1 MVLLPLFLL
10 AACTDTSRGQDASL
24 PPPLYSQPQTVEL
37 NAGVS
42 IPATPK
48 IINPDSVAKPQSFT
62 VNQSALT
69 TKNAYP
75 NRHQLPDDLTII
87 PIDKSQLE
95 IINLGEGNPN
105 FVLHSSTGDT
115 IPTGVP
121 VPAKGKVVKA
131 IHTKPTQALPP
142 ATKDAAIAH
151 LQYLN
156 MEQGMASSFV
166 RAVIEDKS
174 GNIWMGTR
182 GGVSVYNGE
191 RFTHYGENEGL
202 SNNFI
207 RAMAEDQSG
216 NIWFGTEGG
225 GVSVFDGESFT
236 HYTEKE
242 GFSDNLVRAILVDR
256 NGNIWMGTR
265 GAGVSV
271 FDGESF
277 IHYTEKEGLSY
288 NDVMSIFEDKS
299 GNIWIGTFYG
309 GVNVFDGESFTHY
322 NEKEGLSNSN
332 VVSIAEDRKG
342 NIWLG
347 TDGGGVSVFDGNSFT
362 HYTENEGV
370 SNWAV
375 LSILEDSS
383 GNIWLGTLGGG
394 VSVFDGD
401 SFIHYTENE
410 GLSNNTVYSIM
421 EDQGGNIWVGT
432 EGGGVSIFNGENFT
446 HYSESEGISSNI
458 VRAVLEDQNGNI
470 WVGTQGGG
478 VNVFNGES
486 FTHYTVKEGLSSN
499 TVVSILEDSSGNIWL
514 GTEGGGVSVFDGESF
529 THYSENEGLSNSYV
543 RAIEEDKNGHIWLGS
558 RGKVTVYNGE
568 KFIHYT
574 DNEGLYRRNVW
585 SILEDQNG
593 YIWLGTEGGGVSV
606 FDGESYTN
614 YTENE
619 GLSNN
624 IVRAITEDKNG
635 NIWLGTWGG
644 GVSVFNGESFTHYTE
659 KEGLSNNTVF
669 SILEDK
675 SLPSNEIG
683 VYVGTE
689 NGLSRI
695 SLIENEASDE
705 KDYEFS
711 IQNFGKQDG
720 LKGLQFT
727 MGATI
732 DSKNRAWWGTR
743 SGLVMLDLNT
753 LKLSE
758 KIPQPRLSQIEI
770 NEQFIDYRN
779 IPVSSESYQDQIKFN
794 SVQKFENYPIG
805 LELPYDKNHLTF
817 YFAAIDWAA
826 PHKIRYSYRMEGL
839 NTDWSQS
846 AADPMADYRNLPF
859 GTHTLQIR
867 AIGES
872 GVWSEPFEY
881 AFTILPPWWRTWW
894 AYSLYAVLFLSG
906 LYLLRRYE
914 LNRFNLKNQ
923 LQNERVETDSL
934 RKLDQLKSHFFANIS
949 HEFRTP
955 LTLIIGQIETLL
967 DSENDRNRKKKL
979 ISVNNSAGQLL
990 SLINQLLDLSK
1001 LEAGKMELELEKQNL
1016 VPFLKNHFFSF
1027 ESLAESKNITLSFSS
1042 SRTAINVRFDT
1053 DKLEKV
1059 FFNLFSNAIKFTE
1072 PGGQIDVSVDVL
1084 HPNKDVVEIRVK
1096 DSGIGISSERLPYIF
1111 DRFYQADSSNTR
1123 KYEGTGI
1130 GLSIAHEMV
1139 MLHSG
1144 TIDVESS
1151 EGEGTEFVVRLPIEE
1166 DQTTVDHESGVDEQL
1181 LTEEDSG
1188 LKPLPDFDALLS
1200 DHDEIVLIVEDNED
1214 VRSFIAEQLRGKYKI
1229 LEAANGMEGIAVSQG
1244 TIPDL
1249 IITDLMMPEMDGYA
1263 FSEKIRG
1270 DEKTSHIP
1278 IIMLTAKAGL
1288 NPKIEGLE
1296 LGIDAYLTKPFHV
1309 KELKT
1314 RVRALIQQRKNLK
1327 QQFSSTTYFKPSVIA
1342 KTPADQN
1349 FLAKAIDVIDNHLSD
1364 EEFRVEDFAG
1374 SLNMSSSQLNRK
1386 LNALVDQPA
1395 GNFIRSVRLQRS
1407 AELLNQTD
1415 KPIAEICYDVGFN
1428 DQAYFSRVFKKQFG
1442 KSPSAFRKL
1451 SI

>member
-1 MVLLPLFLL
+1 M
-10 AACTDTSRGQDASL
+10 
-24 PPPLYSQPQTVEL
+24 
-37 NAGVS
+37 S

-166 RAVIEDKS
+166 RVVIEDKS

-191 RFTHYGENEGL
+191 RFTHYSENEGL

-265 GAGVSV
+265 GGGVSV
-271 FDGESF
+271 FDGEHF

-362 HYTENEGV
+362 HYTENEGL

-394 VSVFDGD
+394 ISVFNGD

-458 VRAVLEDQNGNI
+458 VRAVLEDQSGNI

-499 TVVSILEDSSGNIWL
+499 TVVSILEDSSGKIWLGTEGGGVSVFNGNSFTNYSENEGVSNSFVRAIEEDQDGNIWL
-514 GTEGGGVSVFDGESF
+514 GSRGRISVFNGDSFTHYVDKDGESKSAVWSNLEDSNGNIWFGTEGGGVSVFDGESF
-529 THYSENEGLSNSYV
+529 IY
-543 RAIEEDKNGHIWLGS
+543 
-558 RGKVTVYNGE
+558 
-568 KFIHYT
+568 
-574 DNEGLYRRNVW
+574 
-585 SILEDQNG
+585 
-593 YIWLGTEGGGVSV
+593 
-606 FDGESYTN
+606 

-624 IVRAITEDKNG
+624 IVRAITEDRNG

-659 KEGLSNNTVF
+659 NEGLSNNTVF

-675 SLPSNEIG
+675 SSPSNEIG

-732 DSKNRAWWGTR
+732 DSKNRAWWGTG
-743 SGLVMLDLNT
+743 SGLVMLDLNRLT
-753 LKLSE
+753 LSD
-758 KIPQPRLSQIEI
+758 KIPRPRLSHVEI
-770 NEQFIDYRN
+770 NEQFIDYHN
-779 IPVSSESYQDQIKFN
+779 ITDSPDYLRDQISF
-794 SVQKFENYPIG
+794 SGVQKFKNYP
-805 LELPYDKNHLTF
+805 LNLKSPYDKNHLTF
-817 YFAAIDWAA
+817 YFTAIDWAA
-826 PHKIRYSYRMEGL
+826 PHKIRYSYRMNGVHT
-839 NTDWSQS
+839 NWSES
-846 AADPMADYRNLPF
+846 SADPVADYRNLPV
-859 GTHTLQIR
+859 GTHTFQVR

-872 GVWSEPFEY
+872 GVWSEPLDYSFV
-881 AFTILPPWWRTWW
+881 ILPPWWRTWW
-894 AYSLYAVLFLSG
+894 AYGLYGFLFLSAI
-906 LYLLRRYE
+906 YSLRRYE

-923 LQNERVETDSL
+923 LQLERVETDSL

-967 DSENDRNRKKKL
+967 DAENDRNRKKKL

-1001 LEAGKMELELEKQNL
+1001 LEAGKMELKPEEQNV

-1027 ESLAESKNITLSFSS
+1027 ESLAESKNITLNFWS
-1042 SRTAINVRFDT
+1042 SRPAISVRFDT
-1053 DKLEKV
+1053 DKLEMV
-1059 FFNLFSNAIKFTE
+1059 FFNLISNAIKFTE
-1072 PGGQIDVSVDVL
+1072 PGGEISVSVDVL
-1084 HPNKDVVEIRVK
+1084 KPNKEFVDIRVK
-1096 DSGIGISSERLPYIF
+1096 DSGIGISRDRLPYIF

-1139 MLHSG
+1139 MLHNG
-1144 TIDVESS
+1144 TIDVKSS
-1151 EGEGTEFVVRLPIEE
+1151 EGEGTEFIVRLPFEE
-1166 DQTTVDHESGVDEQL
+1166 EKKSVDYEPHVDEQL
-1181 LTEEDSG
+1181 LTEAETAST
-1188 LKPLPDFDALLS
+1188 PLPDFHLLLS
-1200 DHDEIVLIVEDNED
+1200 EHDEIILIVEDNED
-1214 VRSFIAEQLRGKYKI
+1214 VRSFIAEQLRGEYKI

-1263 FSEKIRG
+1263 FSEKIRS

-1296 LGIDAYLTKPFHV
+1296 LGVDAYLTKPFHV

-1314 RVRALIQQRKNLK
+1314 RVRTLIQQRKNLK
-1327 QQFSSTTYFKPSVIA
+1327 QQFSSATYFKPSVIS
-1342 KTPADQN
+1342 KTPADQR
-1349 FLAKAIDVIDNHLSD
+1349 FLAKAIDVIDNNLCN
-1364 EEFRVEDFAG
+1364 EEFRVEDFAV

-1407 AELLNQTD
+1407 TELLNQTD
-1415 KPIAEICYDVGFN
+1415 KTIAEICYDVGFN
-1428 DQAYFSRVFKKQFG
+1428 DQAYFSRAFKKQFG
-1442 KSPSAFRKL
+1442 KSPTAFRKL